1 MSMTTLNQTDPISRP
16 ATAPLVLEA
25 SGLHRFFRRGGEE
38 VAALRDVSIALEP
51 GEMVAIVGP
60 SGSGKSTL
68 LNLLAGLDDPDGGSV
83 RVAGRQISHQS
94 PTAQARLRGE
104 LIGVLTQTS
113 GLVEHLDVI
122 GNLRLAASF
131 RPDATSSRALTE
143 LLEEV
148 QLGERATAR
157 PSTLSGGETARA
169 NLAVALAGGPRLL
182 LADEPTAEVS
192 TAEESALLSLLRRLQ
207 PGDGATLLVTHSPG
221 VAAAADRV
229 VHLLDGRLS

>member
-1 MSMTTLNQTDPISRP
+1 MTAVLLAAKTQPS
-16 ATAPLVLEA
+16 AAPHPVLEA
-25 SGLHRFFRRGGEE
+25 RGLHRFFRRGGEE
-38 VAALRDVSIALEP
+38 VAALRDVSLTLGE

-83 RVAGRQISHQS
+83 QVAGRRLSHEPASVQS
-94 PTAQARLRGE
+94 RVRGE

-113 GLVEHLDVI
+113 GLVEHLDVLD
-122 GNLRLAASF
+122 NLRLAASF
-131 RPDATSSRALTE
+131 RSNPTPLTQLRS
-143 LLEEV
+143 LLGDV
-148 QLGERATAR
+148 GLGQHVHAR

-169 NLAVALAGGPRLL
+169 NLAVALVGGPRLL

-192 TAEESALLSLLRRLQ
+192 TPEEASLLELLRSLQ
-207 PGDGATLLVTHSPG
+207 PPDGATVLVTHSPA

-229 VHLLDGRLS
+229 VHLVDGRAS